1 MENNG
6 YIKELPVVDKKMRGK
21 VRKFEIL
28 CIYKNQPNLTEL
40 RDTCKKCG
48 KPKPKTIIAVS
59 GKPPYE
65 ESGNLY
71 GCGIPIK
78 LIVNIDE
85 KGLPQ
90 LTQNISY
97 PNNVS
102 KSIISEAGERNRFFY
117 GGDGS
122 HRKWGL

>member
-6 YIKELPVVDKKMRGK
+6 YIKELPVVDKKMRGN
-21 VRKFEIL
+21 VRKFEII

-40 RDTCKKCG
+40 RDICGKCKK
-48 KPKPKTIIAVS
+48 PNPKTTIAVS

-78 LIVNIDE
+78 LIINIDE

-90 LTQNISY
+90 LTQKIEYRSGL
-97 PNNVS
+97 S
-102 KSIISEAGERNRFFY
+102 KPIIPITKEIGKYYYAEMK
-117 GGDGS
+117 S
-122 HRKWGL
+122 HNKWGL